1 MVRGSYAE
9 ICAPM
14 SGAETPCLQTRPRPQ
29 VSSDRRRLTVPVPP
43 PPSLRLF
50 LRSYSESAL
59 RRTPE
64 PPLHRRSERRPSAA
78 AAVPGQHLSFPS
90 LRLHMDYLFGLPPG
104 CVSPA
109 TFTLAMPTSVWRAQR
124 PKIVCLN
131 IRCWP
136 EAIFKH
142 AIDHFLVILAAVGS
156 LIVII
161 NHRACVSGGW
171 LSRNVISTS

>member
-1 MVRGSYAE
+1 MQRSVR
-9 ICAPM
+9 
-14 SGAETPCLQTRPRPQ
+14 PCLAQKHPAFRQGRDLKSALTGS
-29 VSSDRRRLTVPVPP
+29 VSPS
-43 PPSLRLF
+43 PPSSSPCPF
-50 LRSYSESAL
+50 LRGYSESAL

-109 TFTLAMPTSVWRAQR
+109 TFTLAMPTSGWRAQR

-131 IRCWP
+131 IRFWP
-136 EAIFKH
+136 EVIFKH
-142 AIDHFLVILAAVGS
+142 AIDQFLVILAAVGS
-156 LIVII
+156 LIVVI
-161 NHRACVSGGW
+161 NHPACVSERVAEE
-171 LSRNVISTS
+171 LVEQKRYLH

>member
-1 MVRGSYAE
+1 MGFTCRKFKRSRLVCSFFGTIELTPLHSNTLGGACDGSYAE
-9 ICAPM
+9 ISASV

-29 VSSDRRRLTVPVPP
+29 VSSDQRRFTLPP
-43 PPSLRLF
+43 PHPPCLF
-50 LRSYSESAL
+50 LRGYSEPAL

-109 TFTLAMPTSVWRAQR
+109 TFTLAMPTSGWRAQR
-124 PKIVCLN
+124 PKIVCL
-131 IRCWP
+131 
-136 EAIFKH
+136 
-142 AIDHFLVILAAVGS
+142 
-156 LIVII
+156 
-161 NHRACVSGGW
+161 
-171 LSRNVISTS
+171 TSDFGLR